1 MAKRKISQSVMLLKK
16 DLGLYLSISFG
27 VFLFILFFQPFSLD
41 RFEFNNKLIFV
52 AGLGAIV
59 FILIILIR
67 IIFSWIALRSYQNQY
82 EIDSPYYFR
91 DFLIWLLSSV
101 AFAFYLRYVGLVS
114 ISFYIMFKV
123 VLICLAPLIVL
134 RLLNEFSELRHQ
146 NESLLKEIKIV
157 TEHLEKYEDD
167 FLNKTIEFISE
178 NSSEKLNLV
187 IADVILMRSADN
199 YVEIVYKEGVDI
211 KKRLIRNTLKNVE
224 KQVNLY
230 SNFIRCHRTCIVNT
244 HNIKKLNRSFNNHWL
259 TLKDINDNIPVSR
272 QYLLKIK
279 ENL

>member
-1 MAKRKISQSVMLLKK
+1 
-16 DLGLYLSISFG
+16 LSISFG

-59 FILIILIR
+59 FLLIVLIR
-67 IIFSWIALRSYQNQY
+67 ITFLWFILRSYQNLS
-82 EIDSPYYFR
+82 EIDAPFYFR

-134 RLLNEFSELRHQ
+134 RLFNKFSELRIQ
-146 NESLLKEIKIV
+146 NESLLKEIRIV
-157 TEHLEKYEDD
+157 TEHPEKYGKD
-167 FLNKTIEFISE
+167 FLNKSIEFISE
-178 NSSEKLNLV
+178 NSAEKLNLV

-199 YVEIVYKEGVDI
+199 YVEIVYKEVADI

-230 SNFIRCHRTCIVNT
+230 SNFIRCHRTCIINT
-244 HNIKKLNRSFNNHWL
+244 HYINKLNRRFNNYWL

-279 ENL
+279 ENI

>member
-1 MAKRKISQSVMLLKK
+1 MKRKISQSVVLLRNE
-16 DLGLYLSISFG
+16 LGLYLSISFG

-59 FILIILIR
+59 FLLIVLIR
-67 IIFSWIALRSYQNQY
+67 ITFLWFILRSYQNLS
-82 EIDSPYYFR
+82 EIDAPFYFR

-134 RLLNEFSELRHQ
+134 RLFNKFSELRIQ
-146 NESLLKEIKIV
+146 NESLLKEIRIV
-157 TEHLEKYEDD
+157 TEHPEKYGKD
-167 FLNKTIEFISE
+167 FLNKSIEFISE
-178 NSSEKLNLV
+178 NSAEKLNLV

-199 YVEIVYKEGVDI
+199 YVEIVYKEVADI

-230 SNFIRCHRTCIVNT
+230 SNFIRCHRTCIINT
-244 HNIKKLNRSFNNHWL
+244 HYINKLNRRFNNYWL

-279 ENL
+279 ENI